1 MMGEH
6 RLSQRRACKLLEV
19 DRSSYRYEPKPDRNA
34 ELREKLI
41 ALAKQKP
48 RYGQRRLLALL
59 KRRGWRVN
67 HKRLERLY
75 REEHLAVRRLK
86 RKRLLRPAAPMTEA
100 QQANQEW
107 SMDFVMDGLATGRSI
122 RALTV
127 VDSYTRECL
136 AIEVDSCLS
145 SRRVTRALEW
155 IIQQR
160 RTPEAL
166 RCDNGP
172 EFTSRHFLAWCE
184 EHQIQLIHIQPGRPM
199 QNGRVESFNGR
210 FRDECLNANW
220 FPTLAEAQTKIEQWR
235 SEYNWERPHS
245 SLGYRTPTEFADRAP
260 SPPARISTAGA
271 QAVKAQDELAAL
283 GLDCPPRRP
292 TDPDRAAKGHTEVLC

>member
-1 MMGEH
+1 MAFAIAEYG
-6 RLSQRRACKLLEV
+6 LSERHACKLLEV

-34 ELREKLI
+34 ELRRRLI
-41 ALAKQKP
+41 ELARQKP
-48 RYGQRRLLALL
+48 RYGYRRLLALL
-59 KRRGWRVN
+59 ERRGWRVN

-75 REEHLAVRRLK
+75 RQEHLAVRRLK
-86 RKRLLRPAAPMTEA
+86 RKRLIRPAAPMT
-100 QQANQEW
+100 QASGPNQEW
-107 SMDFVMDGLATGRSI
+107 SMDFLMDGLGTGRAI

-127 VDSYTRECL
+127 VDNYTRECL

-160 RTPEAL
+160 GQPLAL

-184 EHQIQLIHIQPGRPM
+184 EHKIQLIHIQPGRPM

-210 FRDECLNANW
+210 LRDECLNANW
-220 FPTLAEAQTKIEQWR
+220 FPTLMEAQRKIEQWR
-235 SEYNWERPHS
+235 QEYNEERPHS
-245 SLGYRTPTEFADRAP
+245 SLRYLTPVEFAAQAP
-260 SPPARISTAGA
+260 SPSGIAISPVLARSRLC
-271 QAVKAQDELAAL
+271 DELASL
-283 GLDCPPRRP
+283 GLARAPRRQ
-292 TDPDRAAKGHTEVLC
+292 TEPLHDGEGAN

>member
-1 MMGEH
+1 MMAEH
-6 RLSQRRACKLLEV
+6 RLSQRHACKLLDV
-19 DRSSYRYEPKPDRNA
+19 DRTSYRYEPQPDPNA
-34 ELREKLI
+34 ALREKLVE
-41 ALAKQKP
+41 LAKQKP
-48 RYGQRRLLALL
+48 RYGYRRLLALL
-59 KRRGWRVN
+59 GRRGWVVN

-86 RKRLLRPAAPMTEA
+86 RKRLLRPAAPMTDVQRA
-100 QQANQEW
+100 DQEW
-107 SMDFVMDGLATGRSI
+107 SMDFVMDGLGTGRAI

-145 SRRVTRALEW
+145 SRRVTRTLEW
-155 IIQQR
+155 VISQR
-160 RTPEAL
+160 SLPGAV

-184 EHQIQLIHIQPGRPM
+184 ERKIQLIHIQPGRPM

-220 FPTLAEAQTKIEQWR
+220 FPTLMEAQQKVERWR
-235 SEYNWERPHS
+235 SEYNLERPHS
-245 SLGYRTPTEFADRAP
+245 SLGYLTPVEFAKRAP
-260 SPPARISTAGA
+260 SPPG
-271 QAVKAQDELAAL
+271 
-283 GLDCPPRRP
+283 
-292 TDPDRAAKGHTEVLC
+292 

>member
-1 MMGEH
+1 VELVGQRQDVALLMAEH
-6 RLSQRRACKLLEV
+6 SLSERHACKLLNV
-19 DRSSYRYEPKPDRNA
+19 DRTSYRYEPQPDRDA
-34 ELREKLI
+34 VLRQKLVE
-41 ALAKQKP
+41 LAKQKP
-48 RYGQRRLLALL
+48 RYGYRRLLALL
-59 KRRGWRVN
+59 GRRGWVVN

-86 RKRLLRPAAPMTEA
+86 RKRLSRPAAPMTDVQRA
-100 QQANQEW
+100 DQEW
-107 SMDFVMDGLATGRSI
+107 SMDFVMDGLATGRAI

-145 SRRVTRALEW
+145 SRRVTRTLDW
-155 IIQQR
+155 IISQR
-160 RTPEAL
+160 HPPDAL

-184 EHQIQLIHIQPGRPM
+184 ERKIQLIHIQPGRPM

-220 FPTLAEAQTKIEQWR
+220 FPTLMEAQHKVERWR
-235 SEYNWERPHS
+235 SEYNLERPHS
-245 SLGYRTPTEFADRAP
+245 SLGYLTPVEFADRAP
-260 SPPARISTAGA
+260 SPPG
-271 QAVKAQDELAAL
+271 
-283 GLDCPPRRP
+283 
-292 TDPDRAAKGHTEVLC
+292 